1 MANIPDSSPEQL
13 ETARQPEISSETF
26 TLLEAS
32 ELVKQIE
39 ETFGVSFAAS
49 AGVVVVSP
57 YADAA
62 KAVGE
67 QNEFFVIL
75 ESFDP
80 AAKIRLLKAVREATG
95 LGLAEAKALVE
106 AAPKAVKEGVSRA
119 DAEIVK
125 EQLAQAGA
133 NVYISRKHEDR
144 STKRIY
150 RQIDDSTV
158 NLIDNIFVDIAR
170 IDHRISQSQAGID
183 DLKAETREL
192 LSALRVSIL

>member
-39 ETFGVSFAAS
+39 ETFGVSVAAS

-57 YADAA
+57 YAAAA

-158 NLIDNIFVDIAR
+158 NLIDNIFADIAR
-170 IDHRISQSQAGID
+170 IDHRISQSQAAID